1 MTSTPDTLRR
11 LWQRSLDLLFPPRC
25 VSCGREGAFLCGTCL
40 AMMPRLEPPYCAV
53 CAKPTPSMFCRCQD
67 TPLAVD
73 GVRAPFRMEGAARKA
88 VHALKYSNLRALA
101 PELARLMAQH
111 LEANPIP
118 GDALVPVPLHPKRL
132 RERGY
137 NQAELLARSVGK
149 LTGLPILNEALART
163 RPSAPQVSLASREA
177 RARNVQDAFQC
188 ARSVEGLALILVDDV
203 VTTASTVSA
212 CAAALKARGATSVW
226 ALALA
231 REV

>member
-1 MTSTPDTLRR
+1 MATGAPVGLHR

-25 VSCGREGAFLCGTCL
+25 VGCGREGAFLCEACL
-40 AMMPRLEPPYCAV
+40 EALPRLEPPYCAV
-53 CAKPTPSMFCRCQD
+53 CAEPTTGSLCTRCQD

-149 LTGLPILNEALART
+149 LTGLPILNGALARA

-177 RARNVQDAFQC
+177 RAQNVQGAFQC
-188 ARSVEGLALILVDDV
+188 ARSVEGLAIILVDDV
-203 VTTASTVSA
+203 VTT
-212 CAAALKARGATSVW
+212 
-226 ALALA
+226 
-231 REV
+231 